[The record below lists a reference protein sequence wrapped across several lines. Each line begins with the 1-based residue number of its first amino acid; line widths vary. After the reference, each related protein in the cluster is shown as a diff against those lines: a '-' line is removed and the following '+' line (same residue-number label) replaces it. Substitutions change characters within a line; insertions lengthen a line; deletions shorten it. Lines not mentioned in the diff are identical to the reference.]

1 MHGDASLATRSCLCG
16 RLFVNDFE
24 KNIGEN
30 QPRIGRIHV
39 KNVNLGRPIYR
50 SITTVVLLLPLIGQR
65 RHNGCQLHRQQQR
78 QSFST
83 RES

>member
-30 QPRIGRIHV
+30 QPRIKSAGRYI
-39 KNVNLGRPIYR
+39 GR
-50 SITTVVLLLPLIGQR
+50 SLL
-65 RHNGCQLHRQQQR
+65 
-78 QSFST
+78 ST
-83 RES
+83 SELCN

>member
-30 QPRIGRIHV
+30 QATDISVDH
-39 KNVNLGRPIYR
+39 
-50 SITTVVLLLPLIGQR
+50 
-65 RHNGCQLHRQQQR
+65 
-78 QSFST
+78 
-83 RES
+83 